1 MEAGCLANGSPETP
15 LLAQGKQPAL
25 RPLRHSSAKCIP
37 APVACTY
44 ESGQR
49 QHLSCLAHGSPETP
63 LLAQLRQAASSQATL
78 PLLRQMQL
86 SQATPPLHCSAP
98 VACSA
103 CVCVCAC
110 MHAFSAMR
118 YMSSKCMPLQRQALH
133 ACPCVA
139 YMSMHVIYACHVLQR
154 QALHVCLQRQAL
166 HV

>member
-1 MEAGCLANGSPETP
+1 MAFFSIFIAPCGAAAPWSSVSWCPAGRSPHVFSSFLEAGCLANGSPETP

-98 VACSA
+98 VTCSA
-103 CVCVCAC
+103 CVCVCVCVC
-110 MHAFSAMR
+110 MHA
-118 YMSSKCMPLQRQALH
+118 CLQRH
-133 ACPCVA
+133 
-139 YMSMHVIYACHVLQR
+139 
-154 QALHVCLQRQAL
+154 ALHVI
-166 HV
+166 